1 MSSRTSALASRLKG
15 TPGPLSGRTS
25 QFSHRKASDEDSAAA
40 EPFMACSTKFLRSIG
55 LLSSHFVCGAD
66 RQVCF
71 DAQNH
76 GLENVKVPSLFDRSE
91 EHTSELQSPMYL
103 VCR

>member
-1 MSSRTSALASRLKG
+1 
-15 TPGPLSGRTS
+15 
-25 QFSHRKASDEDSAAA
+25 
-40 EPFMACSTKFLRSIG
+40 MACSTKFLRSIG

-76 GLENVKVPSLFDRSE
+76 GLENVKVPSLFDPYAQRFSGFADQPAAE
-91 EHTSELQSPMYL
+91 RHANPIS
-103 VCR
+103 

>member
-1 MSSRTSALASRLKG
+1 MLLKEV
-15 TPGPLSGRTS
+15 
-25 QFSHRKASDEDSAAA
+25 DEKDSAGA

-76 GLENVKVPSLFDRSE
+76 GLENVEVPSLFD
-91 EHTSELQSPMYL
+91 P
-103 VCR
+103 